1 MANIELDGTNKKIK
15 VDSGD
20 LTLDVPG
27 DIILD
32 ADGADLTFA
41 DGGTNILKITN
52 SSSDVVFQP
61 QVDAKDIIFKQYDG
75 TTVATVEDN
84 GTFNVP
90 TSKLAI
96 NGTAITSTA
105 AELNILDGVT
115 STASEINLLDGG
127 TSVGSSITLADAD
140 GVVVNDGGTMKT
152 IPASDVK
159 TYVGNTWVQTG
170 RVNNSS
176 VGATT
181 INLEGCF
188 STTYDTYMMVMRDF
202 RPATDGSRLRLII
215 LTSTNT
221 AVTGSHYRI
230 ANSVDYASGTNSG
243 GVNVE
248 RHTGSDEFHFFN
260 SVADSEAHGGGC
272 ATLFITVDKS
282 NTSGNTFKYHG
293 TCSFAD
299 SNDYQNTGKMG
310 GFYKETTNDENPT
323 GLQFKSDN
331 NITSID
337 VTMYGLV
344 QS

>member
-1 MANIELDGTNKKIK
+1 MANIELDGGNKKIT

-20 LTLDVPG
+20 LTLDIPG

-32 ADGADLTFA
+32 ADGGDLTFA
-41 DGGTNILKITN
+41 DGGTNLLKITN

-61 QVDAKDIIFKQYDG
+61 QVDTKDIVFKQYDG
-75 TTVATVEDN
+75 TVVATVEDN
-84 GTFNVP
+84 ATFNIP
-90 TSKLAI
+90 ASKLAI
-96 NGTAITSTA
+96 GGTA
-105 AELNILDGVT
+105 VT

-188 STTYDTYMMVMRDF
+188 STTYDTYMMILKDF
-202 RPATDGSRLRLII
+202 RPATDGSVMRMII

-260 SVADSEAHGGGC
+260 SVADGEAHGGGC
-272 ATLFITVDKS
+272 ATLFITVDKT

-299 SNDYQNTGKMG
+299 ANDYQNTGKMG

-323 GLQFKSDN
+323 GIQFKSDN

>member
-1 MANIELDGTNKKIK
+1 M
-15 VDSGD
+15 
-20 LTLDVPG
+20 
-27 DIILD
+27 
-32 ADGADLTFA
+32 
-41 DGGTNILKITN
+41 
-52 SSSDVVFQP
+52 
-61 QVDAKDIIFKQYDG
+61 
-75 TTVATVEDN
+75 
-84 GTFNVP
+84 
-90 TSKLAI
+90 SKTEIPPIAI
-96 NGTAITSTA
+96 
-105 AELNILDGVT
+105 D
-115 STASEINLLDGG
+115 LDGG
-127 TSVGSSITLADAD
+127 TDIGAAIVDAD
-140 GVVVNDGGTMKT
+140 LLLIDDGAGGTMRKT
-152 IPASDVK
+152 AASRLK
-159 TYVGNTWVQTG
+159 TYIGEPVWVQTG

-221 AVTGSHYRI
+221 LVSGSHYRTALSI
-230 ANSVDYASGTNSG
+230 DYASGTGSG
-243 GVNVE
+243 GVKTE
-248 RHTGSDEFHFFN
+248 RHTTSDEFHFFD
-260 SVADSEAHGGGC
+260 SVADGEAHGGGC

-299 SNDYQNTGKMG
+299 SDDRQNTGKMG

>member
-1 MANIELDGTNKKIK
+1 MANIELDGGNKKIT

-20 LTLDVPG
+20 LTLDIPV

-32 ADGADLTFA
+32 ADGGDLTFA
-41 DGGTNILKITN
+41 DGGTNLLKITN

-61 QVDAKDIIFKQYDG
+61 QVDTKDIVFKQYDG
-75 TTVATVEDN
+75 TVVATVEDN
-84 GTFNVP
+84 ATFNIP
-90 TSKLAI
+90 ASKLAI
-96 NGTAITSTA
+96 GGTA
-105 AELNILDGVT
+105 VT

-188 STTYDTYMMVMRDF
+188 STTYDTYMMILKDF
-202 RPATDGSRLRLII
+202 RPATDGSVMRMII

-260 SVADSEAHGGGC
+260 SVADGEAHGGGC

-323 GLQFKSDN
+323 GIQFKSDN

>member
-1 MANIELDGTNKKIK
+1 MANIELDGGNKKIT

-20 LTLDVPG
+20 LTLDIPG
-27 DIILD
+27 DIIFD
-32 ADGADLTFA
+32 ADGGDLTFA
-41 DGGTNILKITN
+41 DGGTNLLKITN

-61 QVDAKDIIFKQYDG
+61 QVDTKDIVFKQYDG
-75 TTVATVEDN
+75 TVVATVEDN
-84 GTFNVP
+84 ATFNIP
-90 TSKLAI
+90 ASKLAI
-96 NGTAITSTA
+96 GGTA
-105 AELNILDGVT
+105 VT

-188 STTYDTYMMVMRDF
+188 STTYDTYMMILKDF
-202 RPATDGSRLRLII
+202 RPATDGSVMRMII

-260 SVADSEAHGGGC
+260 SVADGEAHGGGC

-323 GLQFKSDN
+323 GIQFKSDN

>member
-41 DGGTNILKITN
+41 DGGTNLLKITN

-61 QVDAKDIIFKQYDG
+61 QVDTKDIVFKQYDG
-75 TTVATVEDN
+75 TVVATVEDN
-84 GTFNVP
+84 ATFNIP
-90 TSKLAI
+90 ASKLAI
-96 NGTAITSTA
+96 GGTA
-105 AELNILDGVT
+105 VT

-140 GVVVNDGGTMKT
+140 GIVVNDGGTMKT

-188 STTYDTYMMVMRDF
+188 STTYDTYMMILKDF
-202 RPATDGSRLRLII
+202 RPATDGSVMRMII

-260 SVADSEAHGGGC
+260 SVADGEAHGGGC

-323 GLQFKSDN
+323 GIQFKSDN